1 MSAEQLVETFGCLL
15 SKLDFVSENAAKYKE
30 LKRKYRSIIASDNHK
45 KKSDAAEIIRASID
59 KVYNLHREDI
69 MSKDF
74 GFLTEAKTD
83 DNDKPIVGENT
94 LIIDGYD
101 IGTLYLSALDAGDD
115 DHLKLVNNELLY
127 LFYQIA
133 PESDQKQIDSKYK
146 KAPVKA
152 PSNTSSGTFPNPL
165 SAAQNVQPN
174 LAKQMEKMLQKNSTK
189 LKKAERDPSVIPEVL
204 ADFFQHNSKD
214 MAGMLTGMLGS
225 MGIDPSQMDTRK

>member
-15 SKLDFVSENAAKYKE
+15 SKLDFVNENASSNKE
-30 LKRKYRSIIASDNHK
+30 LKRKYRSIIASDNHN
-45 KKSDAAEIIRASID
+45 KKSSAADIIRSSIEKLYD
-59 KVYNLHREDI
+59 LHREEI

-74 GFLTEAKTD
+74 GFLVEAKI
-83 DNDKPIVGENT
+83 DNNGKPIFDDNT
-94 LIIDGYD
+94 LIIDGHD
-101 IGTLYLSALDAGDD
+101 IGALYLNALDAGDED
-115 DHLKLVNNELLY
+115 NLKLVNNELLY

-152 PSNTSSGTFPNPL
+152 PSNASSGTFPNPL
-165 SAAQNVQPN
+165 SAAQGVQPN

-225 MGIDPSQMDTRK
+225 MGIDPSQMDNRK